1 MRDASSH
8 LRDAHCL
15 SPRGAM
21 TGRRCFQAIVSYP
34 FVLRLR
40 WVHPLR
46 SYFLPIYFRIDLLT
60 RRVPGGIH
68 HPDEHD
74 CWEVLKGCDLYV
86 LGSLMTPCKFI
97 IC

>member
-1 MRDASSH
+1 MPVLNSTMHIVCPQGRHDGAAMLSSH
-8 LRDAHCL
+8 RFI
-15 SPRGAM
+15 SIR
-21 TGRRCFQAIVSYP
+21 
-34 FVLRLR
+34 VLRLH